1 MFGQLKKELQELQQ
15 GCLED
20 KTIMEAQIANLGEK
34 LRTSQT
40 DLATATKDQVDSKSA
55 SNLKAQQHTE
65 SRTSM
70 VSVTMKECCDNQN
83 ASSLRFAPSR
93 KSVVCSTS

>member
-1 MFGQLKKELQELQQ
+1 
-15 GCLED
+15 
-20 KTIMEAQIANLGEK
+20 MEAQGANLGEK

-40 DLATATKDQVDSKSA
+40 DLATATKDQVDSESSSK
-55 SNLKAQQHTE
+55 LKAQQHTAISHE
-65 SRTSM
+65 YG
-70 VSVTMKECCDNQN
+70 VTMKECCDNQN